1 MNMFIGDSDQWEEML
16 AEEARLLA
24 EEALNSTSEVSGD
37 GIFAEIADAFKNDEF

>member
-24 EEALNSTSEVSGD
+24 EEALNSTSEASSD
-37 GIFAEIADAFKNDEF
+37 GIMSAVADAFRNDEF